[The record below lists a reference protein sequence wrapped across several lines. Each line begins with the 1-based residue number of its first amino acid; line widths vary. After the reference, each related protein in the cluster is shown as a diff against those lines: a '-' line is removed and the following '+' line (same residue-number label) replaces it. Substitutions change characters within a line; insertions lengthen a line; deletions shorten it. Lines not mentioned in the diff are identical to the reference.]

1 MDFIDYTWD
10 QIEATFVKENIL
22 GSEFS
27 FRQNRY
33 DRFYWLYTEDTSSK
47 NSNLC

>member
-27 FRQNRY
+27 FRQKQIWPFLLIIYR
-33 DRFYWLYTEDTSSK
+33 RRKLEK
-47 NSNLC
+47 

>member
-27 FRQNRY
+27 F
-33 DRFYWLYTEDTSSK
+33 SK
-47 NSNLC
+47 QIWPFLLIIYRRRKLEK

>member
-22 GSEFS
+22 GSD
-27 FRQNRY
+27 FRFRLK
-33 DRFYWLYTEDTSSK
+33 RI
-47 NSNLC
+47 